1 MNNAY
6 RTSRA
11 AALGLLALLAC
22 AGTGS
27 AKIVHTDQAG
37 TPESIIRDWPR
48 HAKHTAM
55 FMLDK
60 YGAPSQFDRKTLVWF
75 NNGAWKK
82 TIVFRSPVGGE
93 GRNFLQQSIGYLVPD
108 DKVSELKRFNPNID
122 VSQTAG
128 ELTFT
133 SNSEASNRL
142 ALNLADEIVTGKRTA
157 ADARGFFRKTSRLAA
172 SGKSSPYLEGLMF
185 EVDNTRFMTPTGADQ

>member
-1 MNNAY
+1 MNKTT
-6 RTSRA
+6 RTARA
-11 AALGLLALLAC
+11 DVLGLLALLAC
-22 AGTGS
+22 PGTGS
-27 AKIVHTDQAG
+27 AKIAHTDQAG

-48 HAKHTAM
+48 HARNTAM
-55 FMLDK
+55 FMLEK

-82 TIVFRSPVGGE
+82 SIVFRSAVAGK
-93 GRNFLQQSIGYLVPD
+93 GRNLLQQSIGYLVPD
-108 DKVSELKRFNPNID
+108 DKVVELKSFNPMID

-133 SNSEASNRL
+133 SDSEAKNRL
-142 ALNLADEIVTGKRTA
+142 ALNLADEIVTGKRTT
-157 ADARGFFRKTSRLAA
+157 ADASDFFKKSMRLAA
-172 SGKSSPYLEGLMF
+172 SGKSSEYLDGLMF